1 MAKSNF
7 TFKSDSKDLTVDL
20 GRENV
25 ASLYV
30 KFINTLDGHHVIA
43 LDAPWGSG
51 KSTLIDYMCK
61 DFEENKDVFV
71 KYNAWENDYTEEPLL
86 SLMSDIHEE
95 FQKREYIGTDE
106 WKSFVSHMV
115 KATRLFTKGA
125 LKGVS
130 KVILGTEATT
140 DIGNACLEVSSD
152 ITDKVANNLFKDIDE
167 SKKSRKEF
175 KDELKKYTNQI
186 LKEKDKDKLI
196 IIIDE
201 LDRCRPTFAIELLEN
216 IKHLFDI
223 ENIVFFIAVD
233 NKQLAES
240 IKAVYGNGFDAN
252 TYLHRFFDFELH
264 LKKDSLEDY
273 FYQKIKYLCEP
284 FDNINSFVKDSI
296 TMFNLTIRDINK
308 IVNESRILNKLYNQ
322 DNGLYQDKSFIPQ
335 LFLLL
340 LILKYKNKD
349 IYLFL
354 KENKALLDKE
364 PSNKSFF
371 DEESF
376 INQLNTT
383 TDIKSFIKINMNIKT
398 IESINLIKKAIRR
411 IEETI

>member
-1 MAKSNF
+1 MSEQTF
-7 TFKSDSKDLTVDL
+7 VFKSDNKDSTDDL
-20 GRENV
+20 GRKNV

-30 KFINTLDGHHVIA
+30 KFINALDGHHVIA

-61 DFEENKDVFV
+61 DFEENKDIFV

-86 SLMSDIHEE
+86 SLMSDLNQQ
-95 FQKREYIGTDE
+95 FQVKKYIGKDDY
-106 WKSFVSHMV
+106 KSFVPHMV
-115 KATRLFTKGA
+115 KATKLFTKGV

-140 DIGNACLEVSSD
+140 DIGNACIEVSSA
-152 ITDKVANNLFKDIDE
+152 ITDEVANNIFKDIDE

-175 KDELKKYTNQI
+175 KEELKQYTNQI
-186 LKEKDKDKLI
+186 LKEKEKEKKGAKLI

-240 IKAVYGNGFDAN
+240 IRAVYGNGFDAD

-264 LKKDSLEDY
+264 LKRDSIGDY
-273 FYQKIKYLCEP
+273 FYKKIKEKFINYFP
-284 FDNINSFVKDSI
+284 NADNFAKDSSE
-296 TMFNLTIRDINK
+296 TFNLTIRDINK
-308 IVNESRILNKLYNQ
+308 IVNEAFILNKLFNQ
-322 DNGLYQDKSFIPQ
+322 AYSENDTLFFPLKI
-335 LFLLL
+335 FLLI
-340 LILKYKNKD
+340 LILKYKNQDLYLYFKETKATFNNQDLINKFGTKTD
-349 IYLFL
+349 IKRFMETHINL
-354 KENKALLDKE
+354 N
-364 PSNKSFF
+364 N
-371 DEESF
+371 DEES
-376 INQLNTT
+376 ISL
-383 TDIKSFIKINMNIKT
+383 ILKT
-398 IESINLIKKAIRR
+398 IKR
-411 IEETI
+411 IEETL

>member
-1 MAKSNF
+1 MAKGNF

-20 GRENV
+20 GREDI
-25 ASLYV
+25 AELYV
-30 KFINTLDGHHVIA
+30 KFINALDGHHVIA

-51 KSTLIDYMCK
+51 KSTLIDLMCK
-61 DFEENKDVFV
+61 NFENNKDVFV

-95 FQKREYIGTDE
+95 FQKKEYIGTDE

-115 KATRLFTKGA
+115 KATKLFTKGA

-130 KVILGTEATT
+130 KVILGTEATS
-140 DIGNACLEVSSD
+140 DLGNACLEVSST
-152 ITDKVANNLFKDIDE
+152 ITDEVANNLFKDIDE

-175 KDELKKYTNQI
+175 KDELIKYTNQI

-264 LKKDSLEDY
+264 LKKDSVGDY
-273 FYQKIKYLCEP
+273 FYQKIKHLCEP
-284 FDNINSFVKDSI
+284 FDNINSFVRDSI
-296 TMFNLTIRDINK
+296 KIFNLTIRDINK
-308 IVNESRILNKLYNQ
+308 IVNEARILNKLYNQ
-322 DNGLYQDKSFIPQ
+322 DNSLYEDQYFIPQ

-349 IYLFL
+349 LYTQL
-354 KENKALLDKE
+354 KEIRE
-364 PSNKSFF
+364 FF
-371 DEESF
+371 DRETLL
-376 INQLNTT
+376 NQLNTT
-383 TDIKSFIKINMNIKT
+383 TEIKEFIKTHIYLENAKDMG
-398 IESINLIKKAIRR
+398 SILKAIKR
-411 IEETI
+411 IEETL